1 MANYN
6 FLTAASQLPHN
17 LSAQTWQPACPA
29 PFCSLMRIL
38 IAIDKFKGSIP
49 ATVGAQAIETALKQV
64 LPRAEM
70 DLCPIAD
77 GGEGTAEA
85 VIAALNGE
93 WCETATLDAQNRP
106 VAALYGLVREE
117 GRLEAIMEM
126 SAASGL
132 AMVSDLPL
140 DPASASTC
148 GTGLMIQ
155 DALERGAN
163 RVVIGIGGS
172 ATNDAGIGMAAALG
186 FRFLDAEGGALTP
199 IIQNMDQLA
208 RIAPPDPATAFPE
221 ILVAC
226 DVNNPLLG
234 PHGCTRVYGP
244 QKGVTDFEFF
254 ESRLQHLADV
264 VKRDLG
270 VDHREVPGAGAA
282 GGLGFGLM
290 SFCGAKLTSGFDLI
304 ADLVHLRHRIA
315 AADLVITGEGRLD
328 AQTLH
333 GKGPMGVADMARALK
348 KPVAAFA
355 GAIEAE
361 DQLHTRFDLLCAI
374 KPNDMP
380 LAEAMQRGPELLT
393 TAVLSQSAALREL
406 LTP

>member
-1 MANYN
+1 
-6 FLTAASQLPHN
+6 
-17 LSAQTWQPACPA
+17 
-29 PFCSLMRIL
+29 MRIL

-49 ATVGAQAIETALKQV
+49 ATVASQAIASALNQS
-64 LPRAEM
+64 LPEVAC

-85 VIAALNGE
+85 VVTAMNGE
-93 WCETATLDAQNRP
+93 WCETATFDAQNRP
-106 VAALYGLVREE
+106 VTARYGLVQTA

-140 DPASASTC
+140 NPATATTH
-148 GTGLMIQ
+148 GTGLMMM
-155 DALERGAN
+155 DAMKRGAK
-163 RVVIGIGGS
+163 RIVIGIGGS

-186 FRFLDAEGGALTP
+186 FRFLDASGAPLEP
-199 IIQNMDQLA
+199 VIANMDRLDT
-208 RIAPPDPATAFPE
+208 IEPATAAFPE

-226 DVNNPLLG
+226 DVNNSMLG
-234 PHGCTRVYGP
+234 SHGCTRVYGP

-254 ESRLQHLADV
+254 EHRLQHLADIA
-264 VKRDLG
+264 KRDLG
-270 VDHREVPGAGAA
+270 VDHRDVPGAGAA

-290 SFCGAKLTSGFDLI
+290 TFCGARLTSGFDLI
-304 ADLVHLRHRIA
+304 ADLVHLRERIA
-315 AADLVITGEGRLD
+315 AADLVITGEGRMD

-333 GKGPMGVADMARALK
+333 GKGPMGVADMARELG

-361 DQLHTRFDLLCAI
+361 DQLRTRIDFLCAI
-374 KPNDMP
+374 KPKEMP

-393 TAVLSQSAALREL
+393 AAVIAQTPAIRDL
-406 LTP
+406 LTGPMARAQCSLTLN

>member
-1 MANYN
+1 
-6 FLTAASQLPHN
+6 
-17 LSAQTWQPACPA
+17 
-29 PFCSLMRIL
+29 MRIL

-49 ATVGAQAIETALKQV
+49 ATVAAQAIESALKKAI
-64 LPRAEM
+64 PGAEC

-85 VIAALNGE
+85 VIAALKGE
-93 WCETATLDAQNRP
+93 WCAAPTFDAQNRP
-106 VAALYGLVREE
+106 VTARYGLVRD
-117 GRLEAIMEM
+117 GSQFEAIMEM

-140 DPASASTC
+140 DPATASTL
-148 GTGLMIQ
+148 GTGLMLQ
-155 DALERGAN
+155 DAIERGVT
-163 RVVIGIGGS
+163 RIVIGIGGS

-186 FRFLDAEGGALTP
+186 CRFLDADGEPLTP
-199 IIQNMDQLA
+199 IIQHMDKLA
-208 RIAPPDPATAFPE
+208 KIERGEQRMPE

-234 PHGCTRVYGP
+234 PHGCTRVYGS
-244 QKGVTDFEFF
+244 QKGVQDFAFF
-254 ESRLQHLADV
+254 ESRLQRIADIV
-264 VKRDLG
+264 RRDLG

-304 ADLVHLRHRIA
+304 AELVHLRRRVA

-333 GKGPMGVADMARALK
+333 GKGPMGVADLARELS

-361 DQLHTRFDLLCAI
+361 DQLRTRFDLLCAI
-374 KPNDMP
+374 KPKAMP
-380 LAEAMQRGPELLT
+380 LAEAMQRGPELLE
-393 TAVLSQSAALREL
+393 TAVLSQSRALLDL

>member
-1 MANYN
+1 
-6 FLTAASQLPHN
+6 
-17 LSAQTWQPACPA
+17 
-29 PFCSLMRIL
+29 MRIL

-49 ATVGAQAIETALKQV
+49 ATVAAQAIASALKET
-64 LPRAEM
+64 LPEAEC

-85 VIAALNGE
+85 VVTALKGE
-93 WCETATLDAQNRP
+93 WCEAATFDAQNRP
-106 VAALYGLVREE
+106 VTARYGLVRTE
-117 GRLEAIMEM
+117 GGLEAIMEM

-140 DPASASTC
+140 DPTTASTY
-148 GTGLMIQ
+148 GTGLMLQ
-155 DALERGAN
+155 DAMKRGAK
-163 RVVIGIGGS
+163 RIVIGIGGS

-186 FRFLDAEGGALTP
+186 FRFLDASGAPLEP
-199 IIQNMDQLA
+199 IISNMDRLA
-208 RIAPPDPATAFPE
+208 KIEPPDSAYPE

-234 PHGCTRVYGP
+234 PHGCTQVYGK
-244 QKGVTDFEFF
+244 QKGVTDFTFF
-254 ESRLQHLADV
+254 ENRLLHLAEIA
-264 VKRDLG
+264 KRDLG
-270 VDHREVPGAGAA
+270 LDHRDVPGAGAA

-290 SFCGAKLTSGFDLI
+290 TFCGAKLTSGFDLI
-304 ADLVHLRHRIA
+304 ADLVHLRERVA

-333 GKGPMGVADMARALK
+333 GKGPMGVADMARELG

-355 GAIEAE
+355 GAIEAG
-361 DQLHTRFDLLCAI
+361 DQLRTRFDLLCAI
-374 KPNDMP
+374 KPKEMP
-380 LAEAMQRGPELLT
+380 LAEAMQRGPELLEA
-393 TAVLSQSAALREL
+393 AVFQQSAALLGL

>member
-1 MANYN
+1 
-6 FLTAASQLPHN
+6 
-17 LSAQTWQPACPA
+17 
-29 PFCSLMRIL
+29 MRIL

-49 ATVGAQAIETALKQV
+49 ATTAAQAIASALNQV
-64 LPRAEM
+64 LPEADC

-85 VIAALNGE
+85 VVTALHGE
-93 WCETATLDAQNRP
+93 WCQAATSDAQKRP
-106 VAALYGLVREE
+106 VTASYGLVRTAA
-117 GRLEAIMEM
+117 GHLEAVMEM

-140 DPASASTC
+140 DPAAATTC
-148 GTGLMIQ
+148 GTGLMLQ
-155 DALERGAN
+155 DAISRGAQ
-163 RVVIGIGGS
+163 RIVIGIGGS

-186 FRFLDAEGGALTP
+186 FRFLDASGAPLEP
-199 IIQNMDQLA
+199 VIASMDRLA
-208 RIAPPDPATAFPE
+208 AIEPPQTSFPE

-244 QKGVTDFEFF
+244 QKGVADFEFF
-254 ESRLQHLADV
+254 ERRLQHLASV
-264 VKRDLG
+264 ASRDLG
-270 VDHREVPGAGAA
+270 VDHRDVPGAGAA

-290 SFCGAKLTSGFDLI
+290 TFCKARLTSGFDLI
-304 ADLVHLRHRIA
+304 ADLVHLRERIA
-315 AADLVITGEGRLD
+315 AADLIITGEGRLD

-333 GKGPMGVADMARALK
+333 GKGPMGVADMARELG
-348 KPVAAFA
+348 KPIAAFA

-361 DQLHTRFDLLCAI
+361 EQLRTRFDLLCAI
-374 KPNDMP
+374 KPREMP

-393 TAVLSQSAALREL
+393 TAVLDQSPALLRL
-406 LTP
+406 LTTP

>member
-6 FLTAASQLPHN
+6 FLTPASQPPHN
-17 LSAQTWQPACPA
+17 LPDQTWQPACPA
-29 PFCSLMRIL
+29 PFCPPMRIL

-64 LPRAEM
+64 LPEAEM

-85 VIAALNGE
+85 VIAALNGK
-93 WCETATLDAQNRP
+93 WVETATFDAQNRP
-106 VAALYGLVREE
+106 VTARYGLVCDE

-132 AMVSDLPL
+132 AMVSDLTL

-148 GTGLMIQ
+148 GTGIMML
-155 DALERGAN
+155 DAMKRGAN
-163 RVVIGIGGS
+163 RLVIGIGGS

-186 FRFLDAEGGALTP
+186 FRFLDAEGEALTP

-208 RIAPPDPATAFPE
+208 KIEPPDRLFPE

-234 PHGCTRVYGP
+234 PHGCTRVYGS

-254 ESRLQHLADV
+254 ESRLERLADI

-304 ADLVHLRHRIA
+304 ADLVHLRERIA

-333 GKGPMGVADMARALK
+333 GKGPMGVADLARELG

-361 DQLHTRFDLLCAI
+361 EQLRTRFDLLCAI
-374 KPNDMP
+374 KPKDMP

-393 TAVLSQSAALREL
+393 AAVLSQSAALLDL
-406 LTP
+406 LTL

>member
-1 MANYN
+1 MRLHRLRFKTHRRLAKRP
-6 FLTAASQLPHN
+6 LLAILRP
-17 LSAQTWQPACPA
+17 
-29 PFCSLMRIL
+29 LMRIL

-49 ATVGAQAIETALKQV
+49 ATVAAQAIESALRIAIPSAKC
-64 LPRAEM
+64 

-85 VIAALNGE
+85 VIAALRGE
-93 WCETATLDAQNRP
+93 WCETATCDAQNRA
-106 VAALYGLVREE
+106 VTARYGQVRDA
-117 GRLEAIMEM
+117 GHLEAIMEM

-140 DPASASTC
+140 DPATASTH
-148 GTGLMIQ
+148 GTGLMMLNAI
-155 DALERGAN
+155 ERGAN
-163 RVVIGIGGS
+163 RIVIGIGGS

-186 FRFLDAEGGALTP
+186 FRFLDASGSPLEP
-199 IIQNMDQLA
+199 IIANMDRLVK
-208 RIAPPDPATAFPE
+208 IEPTDVSLPE

-244 QKGVTDFEFF
+244 QKGVQDFEFF
-254 ESRLQHLADV
+254 ESRLQHLADII
-264 VKRDLG
+264 KRDLG
-270 VDHREVPGAGAA
+270 IDHRDVPGAGAA

-290 SFCGAKLTSGFDLI
+290 TFCGAKLTSGFDLI
-304 ADLVHLRHRIA
+304 ADLVHLRERIA

-333 GKGPMGVADMARALK
+333 GKGPMGVADMARELN

-361 DQLHTRFDLLCAI
+361 DQLRTRFDLLCAI
-374 KPNDMP
+374 KPAAMP
-380 LAEAMQRGPELLT
+380 LAEAMQRGPELLHA
-393 TAVLSQSAALREL
+393 AVLQQSAALLDL

>member
-1 MANYN
+1 
-6 FLTAASQLPHN
+6 
-17 LSAQTWQPACPA
+17 
-29 PFCSLMRIL
+29 MRIL
-38 IAIDKFKGSIP
+38 IAIDKFKGSISAP
-49 ATVGAQAIETALKQV
+49 AAATAIESALRQAIPGVEC
-64 LPRAEM
+64 

-93 WCETATLDAQNRP
+93 WTEAATFDARNRP
-106 VAALYGLVREE
+106 TTARYGLASDA
-117 GRLEAIMEM
+117 GRVEAIMEM

-140 DPASASTC
+140 NPATASTH
-148 GTGLMIQ
+148 GTGLMML
-155 DALERGAN
+155 DAVRRGAS
-163 RVVIGIGGS
+163 RIVIGIGGS

-186 FRFLDAEGGALTP
+186 FRFLDAAGAELEP
-199 IIQNMDQLA
+199 VIANMDRLA
-208 RIAPPDPATAFPE
+208 KIERSSLALPE

-244 QKGVTDFEFF
+244 QKGVQDFEFF
-254 ESRLQHLADV
+254 GSRLQQLADI

-270 VDHREVPGAGAA
+270 ADHRDVPGAGAA
-282 GGLGFGLM
+282 GGLGFGLI

-304 ADLVHLRHRIA
+304 ADLVHLRDRIA

-333 GKGPMGVADMARALK
+333 GKGPMGVADLARELG

-361 DQLHTRFDLLCAI
+361 DQLRTRIDLLCAI
-374 KPNDMP
+374 KPPEMP

-393 TAVLSQSAALREL
+393 TAVLSQAPALLDL